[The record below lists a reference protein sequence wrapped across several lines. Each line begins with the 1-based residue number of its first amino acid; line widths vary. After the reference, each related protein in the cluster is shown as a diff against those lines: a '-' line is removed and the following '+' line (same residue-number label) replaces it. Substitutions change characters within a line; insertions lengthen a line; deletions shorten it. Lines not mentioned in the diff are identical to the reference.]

1 MRKGWS
7 MAAISR
13 PDELRRRSQ
22 ARRRGEHRE
31 LVAAEARDAGI
42 GARGRDE
49 PLSGLLDQQVP
60 DPVPDRVVDGL
71 EVVEVE
77 EHQRLSLARRG
88 PGSAN
93 DASASSPSRIRF
105 GSPVSWS

>member
-13 PDELRRRSQ
+13 PDEIRRRSQ

-31 LVAAEARDAGI
+31 LVAAEPRDAGI
-42 GARGRDE
+42 VARGRHQ

-60 DPVPDRVVDGL
+60 DPMPDRVVDRL
-71 EVVEVE
+71 EVVEIE
-77 EHQRLSLARRG
+77 EHQRLGLPARA
-88 PGSAN
+88 GSAN
-93 DASASSPSRIRF
+93 DVAAESPSMVRF